1 MPLFGEGDAANEKAE
16 MKALRK
22 QRRDSSQSGPP
33 SLPPSPP
40 SPLLL
45 PLPSAPSLP
54 FAPSLPPSP
63 PPARSA
69 TRSPSKAF
77 FKPAPPPDAPKIT
90 GEQEW
95 AADTI
100 SSAFRRKEDLG
111 IASQEA
117 RERRAARLLA
127 CYIRRYLTVKRRKE
141 ARTLAGRI
149 RIFRRRWERPFRQ
162 TADSWRSW
170 LLYYHMPY
178 DQTAFGKFHMWQSVL
193 LLLIAAYPGWYVRAT
208 FFTIFLGC
216 LMRDME
222 EFQFVRFI
230 LGLKGSGFI
239 SGVIAAVKVSMDLWQ
254 CTVLKPMTCHLNGPG
269 VGNAVHEQI
278 VIICWLQVR
287 ACVDHACVSRPTCT
301 RRAKP
306 AAHGCTHMHAP
317 CTHRDPLLAAGPR
330 VGDLSA
336 AALHLQA
343 DGGGPGQAQAAGAQG
358 GDVLDQQR
366 RGEEGGRPGPA
377 QPAPRRRP

>member
-1 MPLFGEGDAANEKAE
+1 MA
-16 MKALRK
+16 
-22 QRRDSSQSGPP
+22 
-33 SLPPSPP
+33 
-40 SPLLL
+40 
-45 PLPSAPSLP
+45 
-54 FAPSLPPSP
+54 
-63 PPARSA
+63 
-69 TRSPSKAF
+69 
-77 FKPAPPPDAPKIT
+77 
-90 GEQEW
+90 
-95 AADTI
+95 
-100 SSAFRRKEDLG
+100 
-111 IASQEA
+111 
-117 RERRAARLLA
+117 AARLLA

-193 LLLIAAYPGWYVRAT
+193 LLVIAAYPGWYVRAI
-208 FFTIFLGC
+208 FFTVFLGC

-269 VGNAVHEQI
+269 VGNPVHEQI
-278 VIICWLQVR
+278 VIITWLQVR

-301 RRAKP
+301 RRASP
-306 AAHGCTHMHAP
+306 AAHGCTHVHAP
-317 CTHRDPLLAAGPR
+317 CTHRDHLLLAGPR
-330 VGDLSA
+330 VGDLYA
-336 AALHLQA
+336 AALHRQA

-358 GDVLDQQR
+358 GDVLDR
-366 RGEEGGRPGPA
+366 
-377 QPAPRRRP
+377 